1 MHPKTRRLLPRNSP
15 MKQSPKRPTGSCIY
29 LLEIPVGLFQTP
41 FRYVGQAGNFATR
54 VRQHKYS
61 LRRGTHHNSDI
72 QGAFNQYKQV
82 RFRILDDCPKWQ
94 LNAKEAYW
102 RRRISNVEQCA
113 PKFTI
118 WSWVPALNMSL
129 VLRLAVLWGLVMIGY
144 QLILR

>member
-1 MHPKTRRLLPRNSP
+1 

-54 VRQHKYS
+54 VRQHEDA
-61 LRRGTHHNSDI
+61 LLERTHHNKAI
-72 QGAFNQYKQV
+72 QNAFNEHKQI
-82 RFRILDDCPKWQ
+82 RFRILDYCPKWQ

-102 RRRISNVEQCA
+102 RKRIGNVEQRA
-113 PKFTI
+113 PKFTA

-129 VLRLAVLWGLVMIGY
+129 VLRMAVLWGLAMIGSE
-144 QLILR
+144 LLLR